1 VSSYDGTCSR
11 SKRESGALGD
21 VGDAALDSNRT
32 KEGMRARARI
42 VEGRTTADV
51 RGVWKRRFVGV
62 GMCRGAVLLA
72 KARKKEDDDNDER
85 MAV

>member
-32 KEGMRARARI
+32 KEGMRARAGI

-51 RGVWKRRFVGV
+51 RGV
-62 GMCRGAVLLA
+62 
-72 KARKKEDDDNDER
+72 
-85 MAV
+85 